1 MTSSA
6 GMLAGADL
14 RDSRLLALDAY
25 CREAAGELRKAGE
38 ALDRD
43 PWAIGD
49 FLHLPAVSLLRHR
62 FVPPEYRPAIE
73 GPPVAA
79 GASCREWV
87 IVLDR
92 LGYGDPGTVLASPG
106 PSLSGGAI
114 IALADERQRDWYF
127 SRLAATEPA
136 WTFFG
141 LTEPAKG
148 SAALELETRLIPD
161 GDDWLLD
168 GEKRYIGN
176 GARAQLG
183 VVFCRRAPGP
193 WGIEA
198 VLVDAAEAGFTA
210 ELLPSLGLRGAAIS
224 RLRFDR
230 MRIPRDRVLG
240 VTRPAS
246 RRGIYGATECL
257 LRARP
262 SIAAMALGVTQAVL
276 DYISEHRRSL
286 SHGDQWRMDGVAD
299 RAAVLRS
306 LVHEV
311 AAEIDGGT
319 VNMYRIGA
327 VKMRSARLAVAA
339 TMLAA
344 ELLGP
349 ASLVEHPWLEKTYRD
364 VRGLEFMEGTS
375 NIHRLAVFQGL
386 LKGDFFPDRDPETEA
401 GYVAR
406 S

>member
-6 GMLAGADL
+6 GVLAGADL
-14 RDSRLLALDAY
+14 EDSRLLALDAY
-25 CREAAGELRKAGE
+25 CQEVAGELRKAGE

-49 FLHLPAVSLLRHR
+49 FLQLSAVSLLRHR
-62 FVPPEYRPAIE
+62 FVPSEYRPALE
-73 GPPVAA
+73 GPPVAT
-79 GASCREWV
+79 GAWCREWV
-87 IVLDR
+87 IVLER
-92 LGYGDPGTVLASPG
+92 LGYGDPGVVLASPG

-114 IALADERQRDWYF
+114 IALADERQRDRYF
-127 SRLAATEPA
+127 SCLATQPA

-141 LTEPAKG
+141 LTEPARG

-161 GDDWLLD
+161 GDDWLID

-198 VLVDAAEAGFTA
+198 VLIDTSEPGFTA
-210 ELLPSLGLRGAAIS
+210 ELLPSLGLRGAVIS

-230 MRIPRDRVLG
+230 MRVPRDRVLG
-240 VTRPAS
+240 ATRPPS
-246 RRGIYGATECL
+246 RRGMYGALESL

-276 DYISEHRRSL
+276 DYVPEHRRSL
-286 SHGDQWRMDGVAD
+286 SRDEQWRMDGLSDRVA
-299 RAAVLRS
+299 ALRQ
-306 LVHEV
+306 LIHEV
-311 AAEIDGGT
+311 AAEVDHGT

-327 VKMRSARLAVAA
+327 VKMRSARLSVAA

-349 ASLVEHPWLEKTYRD
+349 ASLIEHPWLEKTYRD
-364 VRGLEFMEGTS
+364 ARGLEFMEGTS

-386 LKGDFFPDRDPETEA
+386 LKGDFFQERETETEA
-401 GYVAR
+401 GHVAR
-406 S
+406 P